1 MDKTTHEVRLTQWK
15 KIIEEC
21 YARPERQTAK
31 SWLSERGIS
40 EKSFYYWQRKL
51 RLRAYEEMQRPASF
65 PTEQG
70 SESVI
75 FAEIPFAAQAQADQT
90 ASEQFR
96 PTAVIRSD
104 NIAIT
109 LSNSVSDVLLNRIL
123 QEVRH
128 A

>member
-21 YARPERQTAK
+21 HARPERQTAK

-51 RLRAYEEMQRPASF
+51 RLRAYEEMQPPASL

-70 SESVI
+70 SESVT
-75 FAEIPFAAQAQADQT
+75 FAEIPFAAQTQADQA

-104 NIAIT
+104 NIAIA
-109 LSNSVSDVLLNRIL
+109 LSNSVSDVLLTRIL
-123 QEVRH
+123 QEVRR

>member
-21 YARPERQTAK
+21 HARPERQTAK

-51 RLRAYEEMQRPASF
+51 RLCAYEEMQRSASL
-65 PTEQG
+65 PIEQG
-70 SESVI
+70 FESVT
-75 FAEIPFAAQAQADQT
+75 FAEIPFAVPTQADQA
-90 ASEQFR
+90 ASGQFR
-96 PTAVIRSD
+96 PAAVIQSD
-104 NIAIT
+104 NLAIA
-109 LSNSVSDVLLNRIL
+109 LSNSISDVLLTRIM
-123 QEVRH
+123 QEVRR